1 MLTKSETTAKPPS
14 CHSLQ
19 VPPGYSAVR
28 SCRTDRVRGTDSD
41 SRRRRSGLQE
51 PGTVPKLAH
60 SFMRKRRKFA
70 AKVVV
75 PGERAELGEPKTR
88 TKLINMR
95 KHMEAVA
102 SGAKAHICQAVYGG
116 AEAPTFRTP
125 IYEMTSSWRWAHS
138 RANFSPTPIPCEQG
152 KIQGILC
159 LRPKPSE
166 ISPLQR
172 VPWPERLSFRDQSDQ
187 GMIRGSN
194 CLILCSLRN
203 FGGLLDSELCEFRRV
218 AFYRTKENKL
228 SGKPCDNQTS
238 GLLPSA
244 R

>member
-19 VPPGYSAVR
+19 APPGYPAFR
-28 SCRTDRVRGTDSD
+28 SCRLNRLRGIYSD
-41 SRRRRSGLQE
+41 SRHRGSGLLE

-60 SFMRKRRKFA
+60 GLMRKRRKFA

-75 PGERAELGEPKTR
+75 PGELTELREPKTR

-116 AEAPTFRTP
+116 AEAPPFRTP
-125 IYEMTSSWRWAHS
+125 IYEMTSRWRWAHS
-138 RANFSPTPIPCEQG
+138 RANFSPAPIPCEQG

-159 LRPKPSE
+159 LRPKPSD

-172 VPWPERLSFRDQSDQ
+172 VLWRENLGFRDQSEQ
-187 GMIRGSN
+187 GTIR
-194 CLILCSLRN
+194 
-203 FGGLLDSELCEFRRV
+203 E
-218 AFYRTKENKL
+218 
-228 SGKPCDNQTS
+228 
-238 GLLPSA
+238 
-244 R
+244 